1 MKGRFM
7 NVKRILRWTM
17 VLACLLPVFS
27 VMAQDTTSTAEPAAT
42 VEAAAT
48 MEVMPLP
55 DLGGRTVTV
64 AIENAYPPFNYV
76 DEVTGEAIG
85 WDYDMINEMCA
96 RLNCVPEFIQ
106 VSWEGMIVAVAGGEY
121 DMAADGISITEERAQ
136 QVDYSMPYI
145 TTIQR
150 FMVRADE
157 TRYDTAQSFIDDP
170 EAQIASQL
178 ATTNYELAINM
189 VGEDRVIGTADFGSA
204 VQSLIAGDVDAVII
218 DDVAGQG
225 YVGANAESIK
235 LLPDQLSSDPLGFIF
250 PKGSDLVEPIN
261 AALTS
266 MTQDQTLARISA
278 FWGLGGPVDDIGTTL
293 MLRATDEFNPEF
305 TTLFAAVQAAGIG
318 EMVMDPGQSLTV
330 FAPTD
335 AAFAALPE
343 GTVEMLLADPAL
355 LTRVLQYHV
364 ITPAM
369 GSSEMASGDVNTAE
383 GNPVAVT
390 VAEDGTVTVN
400 GANILQANIRT
411 TNGII
416 HVIDTVLLPP
426 DLAETIAPAATEAP

>member
-1 MKGRFM
+1 M
-7 NVKRILRWTM
+7 NVKRILRWSL
-17 VLACLLPVFS
+17 VLACLLPIFS
-27 VMAQDTTSTAEPAAT
+27 VMAQDSASTAEPMAT
-42 VEAAAT
+42 AEA
-48 MEVMPLP
+48 MPLP
-55 DLGGRTVTV
+55 DLGGRTITV

-76 DEVTGEAIG
+76 DEVSGEAIG

-136 QVDYSMPYI
+136 QVDYSIPYI

-157 TRYDTAQSFIDDP
+157 TRFDGADSFINDP

-178 ATTNYELAINM
+178 ATTNYELAIGL

-204 VQSLIAGDVDAVII
+204 VQSLIAADVDAVII

-250 PKGSDLVEPIN
+250 PKGSDLVAPID

-266 MTQDQTLARISA
+266 MMADQSLARISA
-278 FWGLGGPVDDIGTTL
+278 FWGLGGPVDDLGTTL
-293 MLRATDEFNPEF
+293 MLRATDEVNPEF
-305 TTLFAAVQAAGIG
+305 TTLFAAVQAAGLG
-318 EMVMDPGQSLTV
+318 EMVMDPGQSLTI

-335 AAFAALPE
+335 DAFAALPA

-355 LTRVLQYHV
+355 LTRILQYHV
-364 ITPAM
+364 VSPAM
-369 GSSEMASGDVNTAE
+369 GSSEIVSGDVTTASGDT
-383 GNPVAVT
+383 VAV
-390 VAEDGTVTVN
+390 VVGEDGTVTVN
-400 GANILQANIRT
+400 GANVLQANIRT

-416 HVIDTVLLPP
+416 HVIDAVLLPP
-426 DLAETIAPAATEAP
+426 DIAEMMAPMATEAP

>member
-1 MKGRFM
+1 
-7 NVKRILRWTM
+7 
-17 VLACLLPVFS
+17 
-27 VMAQDTTSTAEPAAT
+27 
-42 VEAAAT
+42 
-48 MEVMPLP
+48 
-55 DLGGRTVTV
+55 
-64 AIENAYPPFNYV
+64 
-76 DEVTGEAIG
+76 
-85 WDYDMINEMCA
+85 
-96 RLNCVPEFIQ
+96 
-106 VSWEGMIVAVAGGEY
+106 
-121 DMAADGISITEERAQ
+121 
-136 QVDYSMPYI
+136 
-145 TTIQR
+145 
-150 FMVRADE
+150 MVRADE
-157 TRYDTAQSFIDDP
+157 TRYDSAQSFIDDP

-178 ATTNYELAINM
+178 ATTNYELAKGL

-235 LLPDQLSSDPLGFIF
+235 LLPDELSSDPLGFIF
-250 PKGSDLVEPIN
+250 PKGSDMVEPIN

-266 MTQDQTLARISA
+266 MMADKTLARISA

-293 MLRATDEFNPEF
+293 MLRATSTTNPEF

-318 EMVMDPGQSLTV
+318 DMVMDPGQSLTV

-335 AAFAALPE
+335 AAFAALPA
-343 GTVEMLLADPAL
+343 GTLEMLLADPAL

-364 ITPAM
+364 VTPAM
-369 GSSEMASGDVNTAE
+369 GSNEMTSGDVNTAS
-383 GNPVAVT
+383 GDPVAVV

-400 GANILQANIRT
+400 GANVLQANIRT

-426 DLAETIAPAATEAP
+426 DLAATIAPAAPMATAEATQAQ

>member
-1 MKGRFM
+1 M
-7 NVKRILRWTM
+7 NVKRILRWSL
-17 VLACLLPVFS
+17 VLACLLPIFS
-27 VMAQDTTSTAEPAAT
+27 VLAQDSASTAEPMA
-42 VEAAAT
+42 
-48 MEVMPLP
+48 LP

-76 DEVTGEAIG
+76 DEVSGEAIG

-136 QVDYSMPYI
+136 QVDYSIPYI

-157 TRYDTAQSFIDDP
+157 TRYDSAQSFIDDP

-178 ATTNYELAINM
+178 ATTNYELAIGL

-250 PKGSDLVEPIN
+250 PKGSDLVAPID
-261 AALTS
+261 AALQS
-266 MTQDQTLARISA
+266 MMADQSLARISA
-278 FWGLGGPVDDIGTTL
+278 FWGLGGPVDDLGTTL
-293 MLRATDEFNPEF
+293 MLRATDEINPEF

-318 EMVMDPGQSLTV
+318 DMVMDPGQSLTV

-355 LTRVLQYHV
+355 LTRILQYHV

-369 GSSEMASGDVNTAE
+369 GSSEIVSGDVTTASGDT
-383 GNPVAVT
+383 VAV
-390 VAEDGTVTVN
+390 VVGEDGTVTVN
-400 GANILQANIRT
+400 GANVLQANIRT

-426 DLAETIAPAATEAP
+426 DIAEMIGSAPVATEAP